1 MEERTIETRGKWR
14 PKVRKQSWGLP
25 GRGDMEQGPSFS
37 EVELGMVTRMMCRR
51 KLREEGKKYSTRDG
65 RAALPLQFV

>member
-1 MEERTIETRGKWR
+1 
-14 PKVRKQSWGLP
+14 
-25 GRGDMEQGPSFS
+25 MEQGPSFS